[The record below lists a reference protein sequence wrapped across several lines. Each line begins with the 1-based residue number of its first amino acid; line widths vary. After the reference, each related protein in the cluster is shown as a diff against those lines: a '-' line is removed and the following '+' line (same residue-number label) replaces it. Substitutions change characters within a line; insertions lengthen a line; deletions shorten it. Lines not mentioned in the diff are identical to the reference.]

1 MISKKD
7 KITILRLI
15 IATTL
20 WIVGL
25 ILTYTLDLPKE
36 NEAFNTNEIILL
48 IIFVISYLIAG
59 YDVLISAIKNIFSGK
74 LLDENF
80 LMAIASIG
88 AFCIRFLGEREYPE
102 AVAVM
107 IFYQVGELFQ
117 SIAVEKSKN
126 AIMDTMGLK
135 ITKCH
140 LPSGEDID
148 PNNLNIDDEIIVK
161 PGELV
166 PVDSISLSDGII
178 NQASLT
184 GEALDVTISKG
195 DPVLSGSLN
204 KNKPLLLKAK
214 KKYEDSTATK
224 ILDMVE
230 NATMRKAKSEKIISK
245 FAHIYTPIVV
255 SLALILAIIP
265 PLILG
270 FINGFS
276 AEVFKE
282 YLYVALLCLVVSC
295 PCALVVSVPLT
306 YFAGIGAAAKRK
318 IVIKGAS
325 YLDSLANVKCIAMD
339 KTGTITKGQFEI
351 TKIIGDAEIIKIA
364 KGLEKNSNHPLALA
378 INNYP
383 GDSYDFEIEETPG
396 YGIKGVLN
404 EDIYLIG
411 SKKLMD
417 KYNINVENI
426 EEVGSILY
434 LAKNNNYIGAILLED
449 IEKDEAKE
457 AISMLHNMDKKV
469 IVLSGDTKLSVGAL
483 AKRIDLKEYHAQLLP
498 NDKVSKMEDIIKEN
512 RPNNVAFV
520 GDGINDAPVLA
531 LSDVGISMGQVG
543 SDAAIE
549 ASDVVILNDNLKSLP
564 IVLKI
569 AKKTKRIVYENIII
583 SIGIKVIILLLA
595 VISNLPFM
603 NGFKIPM
610 WFAIFGDVGVLII
623 CILNA
628 LRALRTK

>member
-140 LPSGEDID
+140 LPNGEDID

-404 EDIYLIG
+404 DDIYLIG

-417 KYNINVENI
+417 KYNINIENI

-449 IEKDEAKE
+449 IEKDEAKG
-457 AISMLHNMDKKV
+457 AISMLHNRDKKV

-498 NDKVSKMEDIIKEN
+498 NDKVSKVEDIIKEN

>member
-404 EDIYLIG
+404 DDIYLIG

-417 KYNINVENI
+417 KYNINIENI

-449 IEKDEAKE
+449 MEKDEAKE

>member
-140 LPSGEDID
+140 LPNGEDID

-325 YLDSLANVKCIAMD
+325 YLDSLANVKCIVMD

-404 EDIYLIG
+404 DDIYLIG

-417 KYNINVENI
+417 KYNINIENI

-498 NDKVSKMEDIIKEN
+498 NDKVSKVEDIIKEN